1 MKLERLLI
9 VGKQSKS
16 VLDQHHLI
24 MTDAQLRVHYAEQGI
39 DPERI
44 RLSAESQRISMA
56 AVRATFPEA
65 QVISFEELTPDRAN
79 AAEGIAFAGGDNH
92 FQRGSHY
99 VFGQTPVI
107 GFNTDYRPGGSVGAL
122 LPFWVDHLASLRAR
136 LLTGAYEVE
145 KWTRLEVLVRGQRVG
160 LALCEVT
167 WGETY
172 FGHMSRGVFQILPG
186 GQPISHKSNAPI
198 IVTGS
203 GSSGWYDAEW
213 RVADRP
219 PDYFPRTAREA
230 HLLIRAP
237 YLGLKSSDRPQTSF
251 ILREGEELHVTSQ
264 CDTAGVI
271 DLDSR
276 EKPVIPFPQ
285 GAKAVIRLSDLPLH
299 VVRMRGLDGL
309 YEM

>member
-1 MKLERLLI
+1 MKLDRLLI

-24 MTDAQLRVHYAEQGI
+24 LTGAQLREHYAEQGM

-44 RLSAESQRISMA
+44 RLSAESQQVAMA
-56 AVRATFPEA
+56 ALRAAFPEA
-65 QVISFEELTPDRAN
+65 RVISFEELTPDRAN
-79 AAEGIAFAGGDNH
+79 AAEGIVFAGGDNH

-99 VFGQTPVI
+99 VTGTTPMI
-107 GFNTDYRPGGSVGAL
+107 GFNTDHRPGGSVGAL
-122 LPFWVDHLASLRAR
+122 LPFWANHLAELRAR
-136 LLTGAYEVE
+136 LLKGTYDLEQ
-145 KWTRLEVLVRGQRVG
+145 WTRLEVLVRDQRVG

-167 WGETY
+167 WGEAY

-203 GSSGWYDAEW
+203 GAPGWYDAEW

-219 PDYFPRTAREA
+219 PDYFPRTAREG

-237 YLGLKSSDRPQTSF
+237 YLGLQVTERPQTSF
-251 ILREGEELHVTSQ
+251 LLRDGEELHITSQ

-271 DLDSR
+271 DIDSR
-276 EKPVIPFPQ
+276 KDPVIPFPQ
-285 GAKAVIRLSDLPLH
+285 GAKAVIRVSNSPLH
-299 VVRMRGLDGL
+299 VVRMKGFDGL
-309 YEM
+309 FEI